1 MTEST
6 SIESHLIVFKEI
18 VSDLEAM
25 EVKYDDKDLALIL
38 LCCLPTSY
46 STFRDT
52 ILYSRDTLTLAK
64 VYDALFSKEKIDKQL
79 LGTSENQGE
88 SLLIRRRTHD
98 RNSSGRGKN
107 RSKFRNKEK
116 VCNYYKKKRH
126 IKKECYKLQ
135 NKFKRHQTDHK

>member
-79 LGTSENQGE
+79 LETFENQGE
-88 SLLIRRRTHD
+88 GLLIRGRILD
-98 RNSSGRGKN
+98 RNYSGKGKS
-107 RSKFRNKEK
+107 RSKSKNKEK
-116 VCNYYKKKRH
+116 FYNYYKKK
-126 IKKECYKLQ
+126 
-135 NKFKRHQTDHK
+135 